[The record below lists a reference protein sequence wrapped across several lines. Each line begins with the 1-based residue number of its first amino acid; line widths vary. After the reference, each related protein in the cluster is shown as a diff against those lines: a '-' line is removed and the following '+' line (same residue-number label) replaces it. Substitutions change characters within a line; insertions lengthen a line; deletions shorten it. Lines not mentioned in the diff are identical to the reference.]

1 MEFDQQDERQHWG
14 KYIRLYKNYLK
25 LERGL
30 SENSIISYELDILK
44 FYHYLHTNG
53 LMVDVENLSE
63 EEVQHFLYAISS
75 VIAATTQSRIISGL
89 KGFFNFLVLERYMDR
104 SPMDLIEIPK
114 LGRSLPE
121 VLSLEEIDLLVEQID
136 QSSDEGYRNR
146 VIIETLY
153 GCGLRVTE
161 LVTLSL
167 SDLFFD
173 EGFIRIIGKGSKHR
187 LVPIAPDTIDYL
199 NRYIDEIRRHQ
210 SVKKEASDI
219 VFLNRRGGQL
229 SRAMIFTIIK
239 RLAVKAS
246 MDKNIS
252 PHTFRHSFATHLLEH
267 GADIRAIQLMLGHES
282 ITTTEIYTHVNREHL
297 RKVLVDCHPR
307 NSKEF

>member
-1 MEFDQQDERQHWG
+1 MEFDQQKEPDHWG

-30 SENSIISYELDILK
+30 SENSMISYELDVLK
-44 FYHYLHTNG
+44 FYRYLHTHD
-53 LMVDVENLSE
+53 LMVDLEILSE

-75 VIAATTQSRIISGL
+75 VIAPATQSRIISGL
-89 KGFFNFLVLERYMDR
+89 KGFFNFLVLERYIQQ

-136 QSSDEGYRNR
+136 QATDEGYRNR

-161 LVTLSL
+161 LVTLRL

-187 LVPIAPDTIDYL
+187 LVPIAPDTIGYL
-199 NRYIDEIRRHQ
+199 SRYIDEIRTHQ
-210 SVKKEASDI
+210 SIKKEASDI

-246 MDKNIS
+246 IDKNIS